1 MIKGISGGRY
11 MIVSGGSPSSTYYQN
26 NGAPMAGMTRY
37 YNNNLEVYDGNMW
50 QQIGNSY
57 ATVGLTT
64 DAETAISWALTK
76 MAEEANMKSL
86 SEEHPAV
93 KAAYENFRRAEEQL
107 KATIIL
113 SKDEEPTS

>member
-1 MIKGISGGRY
+1 MSSNLGRTY
-11 MIVSGGSPSSTYYQN
+11 SLTARLLSPALPRLYQ
-26 NGAPMAGMTRY
+26 T
-37 YNNNLEVYDGNMW
+37 
-50 QQIGNSY
+50 
-57 ATVGLTT
+57 
-64 DAETAISWALTK
+64 
-76 MAEEANMKSL
+76 MAEEANIKSL